1 MLPGNNLKR
10 NGTILCT
17 LSVTKYVI
25 INLKI
30 NNFKIINQ
38 QQQILF
44 AIFFSSINPDVH
56 VNKQLYFIRGS
67 GFGSPPETKEL
78 F

>member
-44 AIFFSSINPDVH
+44 AIFSLQSI
-56 VNKQLYFIRGS
+56 QMCM
-67 GFGSPPETKEL
+67 
-78 F
+78 